1 MIVLSCKNRP
11 ESQVRKKRIR
21 PDRDDA
27 VSPVVGVMLM
37 LVVTII
43 VAALVSS
50 FAGGLGSTSGTAPV
64 ATLAVKM
71 SAGPNDTN
79 VTIEHLGGDP
89 LATKDLK
96 IISTY
101 TIPEKWRGDSS
112 TTLDYAGRVIKHTID
127 GSLAPIPENAL
138 DTTSPE
144 YPFAPQVTN
153 DDSIVSTRTTDQTF
167 GTAIL
172 VPGGRLTFDSSNPL
186 GISGR
191 DNFLGF
197 ETGWRTI
204 YGFGE
209 GVTVHVMIVHT
220 ASEKVLYDRDVIVPW

>member
-1 MIVLSCKNRP
+1 MIVLSCKNGP
-11 ESQVRKKRIR
+11 ESQVRKKRTR

-43 VAALVSS
+43 IAAIVSS
-50 FAGGLGSTSGTAPV
+50 FAGGLGSTSGTAPT

-96 IISTY
+96 IVSTY
-101 TIPEKWRGDSS
+101 TVPDMWGAKATSK
-112 TTLDYAGRVIKHTID
+112 AGHMIKHTID

-138 DTTSPE
+138 DTTSPG
-144 YPFAPQVTN
+144 YPFTPQVTN
-153 DDSIVSTRTTDQTF
+153 DDSVVSERTADKTF

-172 VPGGRLTFDSSNPL
+172 TPGGRLTFD
-186 GISGR
+186 R

-209 GVTVHVMIVHT
+209 GVTTHVMIIHT
-220 ASEKVLYDRDVIVPW
+220 ASGKVIYDRDVIVPW

>member
-1 MIVLSCKNRP
+1 MIVLFCKNRP

-21 PDRDDA
+21 PARDDA

-43 VAALVSS
+43 IAAIVSS
-50 FAGGLGSTSGTAPV
+50 FAGGLGSTSGTAPT

-96 IISTY
+96 IVSSY

-112 TTLDYAGRVIKHTID
+112 TKLDYAGRVIKHTID
-127 GSLAPIPENAL
+127 GRLDPSPDNAL
-138 DTTSPE
+138 DLSAAG
-144 YPFAPQVTN
+144 YPFTPQVTN
-153 DDSIVSTRTTDQTF
+153 DNGNVSTRTADQTF

-186 GISGR
+186 GIFGR

-197 ETGWRTI
+197 ETGKRTT

-209 GVTVHVMIVHT
+209 GVHVNVMIVHT
-220 ASEKVLYDRDVIVPW
+220 ASGKVIYDKDVIVPW

>member
-1 MIVLSCKNRP
+1 MIELSCKNKP
-11 ESQVRKKRIR
+11 ASQVRKKPRLTG
-21 PDRDDA
+21 RDDA

-43 VAALVSS
+43 IAAIVSS
-50 FAGGLGSTSGTAPV
+50 FAGGLGSTSGTAPT

-96 IISTY
+96 IVSTY
-101 TIPEKWRGDSS
+101 TVPEMWGS
-112 TTLDYAGRVIKHTID
+112 TTPTSKAGWVIKHTID
-127 GSLAPIPENAL
+127 GSLAPIPDNAL
-138 DTTSPE
+138 DLSATG
-144 YPFAPQVTN
+144 YPFTPQVTN
-153 DDSIVSTRTTDQTF
+153 DNSIVSTRTTDQTF

-197 ETGWRTI
+197 ETGKRTT

-209 GVTVHVMIVHT
+209 GVHVNVMIVHT
-220 ASEKVLYDRDVIVPW
+220 ASGKIIYDRDVIVPW

>member
-1 MIVLSCKNRP
+1 MIVLSCKNGP
-11 ESQVRKKRIR
+11 ASQVRKKRVR
-21 PDRDDA
+21 PGRDDA

-43 VAALVSS
+43 IAALVSS
-50 FAGGLGSTSGTAPV
+50 FAGGLGSTSGTAPT

-89 LATKDLK
+89 LATKDLQ

-101 TIPEKWRGDSS
+101 TVPDMWGGNKPTSK
-112 TTLDYAGRVIKHTID
+112 AGQVIKHTID
-127 GSLAPIPENAL
+127 GSLAPSPDNAL
-138 DTTSPE
+138 DLSAAG
-144 YPFAPQVTN
+144 YPFTPQVTN
-153 DDSIVSTRTTDQTF
+153 DDSVVSTRTADQTF

-172 VPGGRLTFDSSNPL
+172 VPGGRLTFGSDNPL

-197 ETGWRTI
+197 ETGKRTT

-209 GVTVHVMIVHT
+209 GVTTHVMIVHT
-220 ASEKVLYDRDVIVPW
+220 ASGKVIYDKDVIVPW